1 MNWKKFLIG
10 TAVIAG
16 ATVLALPVAS
26 ACFMA
31 SAGAVV
37 LGAQG
42 AVLGVAGLS
51 EWALYKSATK
61 KAPKVMATEEEFVN
75 AAMVPPKMPGQG
87 GKMKINN
94 REERSNAR
102 GSRVP
107 KLHMPFV
114 RRKMS
119 QKVEEL

>member
-16 ATVLALPVAS
+16 ATLVALPVAS

-51 EWALYKSATK
+51 EWALFKSATK
-61 KAPKVMATEEEFVN
+61 KAPKVIAPEEELIN

-87 GKMKINN
+87 GKIKTND
-94 REERSNAR
+94 RGERSNAR
-102 GSRVP
+102 GNRML
-107 KLHMPFV
+107 KLNLPLM
-114 RRKMS
+114 KKKE
-119 QKVEEL
+119 KVGEL